1 MNVPFKLISEPA
13 ARRFG
18 NCVWDLVPQRTES
31 SLPFLYTPPTLHWDR
46 QRNIPTILI
55 RLRTKKMQTETVYD
69 SLPNNW
75 RELFV
80 FKSIYRDTAFSP
92 WKKCLL
98 FFVSS
103 NDNDHKN
110 YINQIQN
117 KSQWK
122 SCAMKTVKIFLV
134 LSDLYN
140 EQTSSLL

>member
-1 MNVPFKLISEPA
+1 MRPEKEYSNYF
-13 ARRFG
+13 
-18 NCVWDLVPQRTES
+18 D
-31 SLPFLYTPPTLHWDR
+31 PPSDK
-46 QRNIPTILI
+46 QNANG
-55 RLRTKKMQTETVYD
+55 EVYD

-98 FFVSS
+98 FFASS
-103 NDNDHKN
+103 NDNDNKN
-110 YINQIQN
+110 EINQIQN

-140 EQTSSLL
+140 EQTSSVLEQLELIGVEKGFVVI